1 MKAPRAR
8 PLSATRMRALVKRVR
23 PLVVDAGRSVGYACA
38 FHGSLL
44 RDIDVIA
51 APWTDDAVSPAELAE
66 VIATAV
72 GGFTKPSREHDP
84 VPREKP
90 HGRLG
95 FPIYVGGTYIDLS
108 VLPLH
113 TSAIR

>member
-1 MKAPRAR
+1 M
-8 PLSATRMRALVKRVR
+8 LVKRIREPVI
-23 PLVVDAGRSVGYACA
+23 LAARSVGYACA

-51 APWTDDAVSPAELAE
+51 APWTDDAVSPAELVE
-66 VIATAV
+66 VIAAAV
-72 GGFTKPSREHDP
+72 DGFTKPSREHDT

-108 VLPLH
+108 VMPR
-113 TSAIR
+113 SAIR

>member
-1 MKAPRAR
+1 MKAHPDR
-8 PLSATRMRALVKRVR
+8 PLSAMRMRVLVKRIREPVI
-23 PLVVDAGRSVGYACA
+23 LAGRSVGYACA

-51 APWTDDAVSPAELAE
+51 APWTDDAASAFALAE
-66 VIATAV
+66 VVAKAV
-72 GGFTKPSREHDP
+72 GGFTKPSRDTDL

-90 HGRLG
+90 HGRLA

-108 VLPLH
+108 VMPR
-113 TSAIR
+113 AIR